1 MTDTAVNETT
11 LTEDGASQ
19 AQPAAQPATAPG
31 TAQTPAPTGPTRD
44 IINPSTGAVIQSVP
58 EHAAADVDRIVG
70 VAKAAFESGPWP
82 DLHPSE
88 RARILLRVAD
98 EIEASTEELYRLE
111 ALNNGRPVTE
121 TRAQLSRVP
130 EWFRYNAGLLAA
142 QRTGVL
148 PSDGPYLTYQRRAP
162 LGVCGIITPF
172 NHPMLILARSLS
184 AALAN
189 GNVVV
194 VKPSELTPLTTLAL
208 LPILERAGVPE
219 GVVQIVTGAAEAGRA
234 LTEHPDIAKI
244 TLTGGTETGRTAAVA
259 TARRFARMTAELGG
273 KTPVVVFDDVDPR
286 DAAEGAAFS
295 AFVAAGQS
303 CVAGSRFLVQR
314 AVYDEFVEHLTARAK
329 AIRVGDPTS
338 PDTQMGPLISS
349 RQRDKVEAL
358 VESGREEG
366 ASVTAGGAEPEFGTA
381 ETEALRN
388 GFFYE
393 PTVLADATMQMRV
406 AREEIFGPVA
416 VVIPFDD
423 EDDAVAMAN
432 DNPYGLGAGLW
443 TRDVARAHR
452 VADRIKAGMVWINDH
467 HRLEPS
473 LPWGGIKESGIGK
486 DAGVESFDD
495 FSWLKTVVTR
505 IAPDSVDW
513 YGGSGTERLN

>member
-1 MTDTAVNETT
+1 MTIIENRAAETT
-11 LTEDGASQ
+11 TAS
-19 AQPAAQPATAPG
+19 A
-31 TAQTPAPTGPTRD
+31 TRD
-44 IINPSTGAVIQSVP
+44 ILNPSTGQVIRTVP
-58 EHAAADVDRIVG
+58 EHGAADVDRV
-70 VAKAAFESGPWP
+70 VAVARDALENGAWATM
-82 DLHPSE
+82 HPSE
-88 RARILLRVAD
+88 RSRILLRIAD
-98 EIEASTEELYRLE
+98 EIERSTEELYRLE
-111 ALNNGRPVTE
+111 AQNNGRPVTE

-142 QRTGVL
+142 QRTAVL

-189 GNVVV
+189 GNTVV

-208 LPILERAGVPE
+208 LPILERAGVPA
-219 GVVQIVTGAAEAGRA
+219 GVVQVVTGAAEAGRR

-244 TLTGGTETGRTAAVA
+244 TLTGGTETGRSAAVA

-273 KTPVVVFDDVDPR
+273 KTPVIVFDDVDPR
-286 DAAEGAAFS
+286 EAAEGAAFS

-314 AVYDEFVEHLTARAK
+314 DVYDAFVEHLTARAA
-329 AIRVGDPTS
+329 AIRVGDPDD
-338 PDTQMGPLISS
+338 PQTQMGPLISA
-349 RQRDKVEAL
+349 RQRGKVADL
-358 VESGREEG
+358 VDSSRVEG
-366 ASVTAGGAEPEFGTA
+366 ATITTGGAVP
-381 ETEALRN
+381 ALDGELAD
-388 GFFYE
+388 GFFYA
-393 PTVLADATMQMRV
+393 PTVIADATMDMRV

-432 DNPYGLGAGLW
+432 DNPYGLGAGIW
-443 TRDVARAHR
+443 THRLDRAHR

-486 DAGVESFDD
+486 DAGIESFDE

-513 YGGSGTERLN
+513 YGGAGTERLN

>member
-1 MTDTAVNETT
+1 MTDTAVRT
-11 LTEDGASQ
+11 
-19 AQPAAQPATAPG
+19 PAADQAPDVAGSQESAT
-31 TAQTPAPTGPTRD
+31 RE
-44 IINPSTGAVIQSVP
+44 ILNPSTGLVIQTVP
-58 EHAAADVDRIVG
+58 EHSAADVDRA
-70 VAKAAFESGPWP
+70 VATAVEAFENGPWP
-82 DLHPSE
+82 ALHASE
-88 RARILLRVAD
+88 RSRILLRIAD

-142 QRTGVL
+142 QRTAVL

-208 LPILERAGVPE
+208 LPILAKAGVPD
-219 GVVQIVTGAAEAGRA
+219 GVVQVVTGAAEAGRR

-244 TLTGGTETGRTAAVA
+244 TLTGGTETGRSAAVA

-273 KTPVVVFDDVDPR
+273 KTPVIVFDDVEAKE
-286 DAAEGAAFS
+286 AAEGAAFS

-314 AVYDEFVEHLTARAK
+314 GIYDEFVEHLTARAK
-329 AIRVGDPTS
+329 AIRVGDPTH
-338 PDTQMGPLISS
+338 PETQMGPLISA
-349 RQRDKVEAL
+349 RQRDKVSAL

-366 ASVTAGGAEPEFGTA
+366 ATVTAGGGVPEFGSDAATGTPDA
-381 ETEALRN
+381 AGSDALR
-388 GFFYE
+388 GGYFYE
-393 PTVLADATMQMRV
+393 PTVLADASMDMRV

-423 EDDAVAMAN
+423 EEHGIAMAN
-432 DNPYGLGAGLW
+432 DNPYGLGAGVW

-486 DAGVESFDD
+486 DAGVESFDE

-513 YGGSGTERLN
+513 YGGAGTERLN